1 MFNKKIPYLRYFPII
16 ILSLIT
22 FKLTSN
28 LEIITNGIN
37 SIFSILSPF
46 IWGFGIAFLINPLM
60 LFFEKSFKFKKILS
74 ILISY
79 SIVFGVLIF
88 IATVISPNISSTIRE
103 LFNMLPNYI
112 SLSNEYVFEILDK
125 LNFPGKITI
134 VQYIKNTL
142 AEYSTNYTSYS
153 NYLISFSVSVAI
165 NLGYY
170 ILNFFLGIII
180 SIYML
185 NDKETIK
192 IYIKKVIYALF
203 KEHISN
209 NIVDFARETTFI
221 FTQFIMG
228 KFIDSVIVA
237 TLCFVGL
244 LVFNFKYAL
253 LISLIVGITNM
264 IPYFGKVMA
273 MCIASFLTFLD
284 GPERALWIAIFIL
297 VLQQFDG
304 LFITPKILSDKVG
317 LTPLLVIFAIIIG
330 GNFGGILGLFISV
343 PCLAL
348 LKVAFNKFIEKRLK
362 TKEQNSIK

>member
-1 MFNKKIPYLRYFPII
+1 MFNKKIPYLKYFPII

-28 LEIITNGIN
+28 FEIITNGIN

-60 LFFEKSFKFKKILS
+60 VFFEKKFRFKKILS

-88 IATVISPNISSTIRE
+88 ITTVISPNISSTLTE
-103 LFNMLPNYI
+103 LFNRFPNYI
-112 SLSNEYVFEILDK
+112 SLTNEYIIKILDE

-134 VQYIKNTL
+134 VNYIKNTL
-142 AEYSTNYTSYS
+142 MEYSTNYNSYS
-153 NYLISFSVSVAI
+153 NSLISFSVSIAI

-185 NDKETIK
+185 NEKENIK
-192 IYIKKVIYALF
+192 IYAKKVIYALF
-203 KEHISN
+203 KEHISD
-209 NIVDFARETTFI
+209 NIIDFGRETTFI

-228 KFIDSVIVA
+228 KFIDSIIVA

-264 IPYFGKVMA
+264 IPYFGKFIA
-273 MCIASFLTFLD
+273 MFIASFLTFLD
-284 GPERALWIAIFIL
+284 SPDRALWISIFIF
-297 VLQQFDG
+297 VVQQLDG
-304 LFITPKILSDKVG
+304 LFITPKILSDKIG
-317 LTPLLVIFAIIIG
+317 LTPLMVIFAIIIG

-348 LKVAFNKFIEKRLK
+348 FKVVFNKFIEKKLK
-362 TKEQNSIK
+362 IKERNSIK